1 MTDNEAID
9 KIIGTML
16 LGETILQPDLI
27 EAMKLSVVAL
37 QKQIPKRV
45 IREKWTITKCPCC
58 GGNLGDYLEDGYTE
72 EWDHLK
78 VCDCGQQLDWSYPED
93 DDND

>member
-1 MTDNEAID
+1 MTNDEAID
-9 KIIGTML
+9 KILGTML

-58 GGNLGDYLEDGYTE
+58 GGNLGDWLEDGYTE

-78 VCDCGQQLDWSYPED
+78 VCDCGQQLDWSYQED
-93 DDND
+93 DEDD